1 MINWFKKENYTEYR
15 QRLLNAFPKTLK
27 SDVEAV
33 LNILPF
39 DVNIVKLTGGQF
51 HKVDNLI
58 HPSTLTIQLENEV
71 LTIPYRLYFNE
82 PVSKKETKLTDTQQT
97 ILNCIYLRHHDGYL
111 RQSRLEKLIEK
122 NEYWVTPFTIQLLGE
137 YVYEI
142 LQVLDKHIND
152 KTIDNYERFV
162 KENSKY
168 WQQTESRMISY
179 WNEYYRRQFPKLK
192 DYLGRYIVDRIKKR
206 TYNSTLPKARQ
217 TSVK

>member
-1 MINWFKKENYTEYR
+1 MINWFDKGNYTEYKD
-15 QRLLNAFPKTLK
+15 RLINSFPKTLK
-27 SDVEAV
+27 GDVQAV

-39 DVNIVKLTGGQF
+39 DVNNVKLIGGLF

-58 HPSTLTIQLENEV
+58 HPSTLTIKLDNEL

-82 PVSKKETKLTDTQQT
+82 PDSEKETKLTDTQQT

-111 RQSRLEKLIEK
+111 RQRRLEKLLDK

-142 LQVLDKHIND
+142 LQVFDLHIND
-152 KTIDNYERFV
+152 ETIDNYERFV

-179 WNEYYRRQFPKLK
+179 WNEYYRLQFPKLK
-192 DYLGRYIVDRIKKR
+192 NYLGRQIVERIKKA
-206 TYNSTLPKARQ
+206 NA
-217 TSVK
+217 